1 MWFTPLA
8 SPIDM
13 AILDYAAAG
22 GGTGTNQGFEGMSE
36 GKEFVKL

>member
-22 GGTGTNQGFEGMSE
+22 GGTGPTQGLREGVRE
-36 GKEFVKL
+36 KNFVKL